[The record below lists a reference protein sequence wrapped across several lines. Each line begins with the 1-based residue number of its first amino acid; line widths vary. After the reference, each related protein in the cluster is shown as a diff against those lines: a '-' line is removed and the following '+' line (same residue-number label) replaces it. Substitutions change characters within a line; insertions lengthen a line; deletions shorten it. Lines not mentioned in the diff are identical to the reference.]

1 LNVLIAE
8 DSLVNQKLAVA
19 MLNKMGHETT
29 IANNGKE
36 ALEWLGSTE
45 FDVVLMDIQM
55 PVMDGLE
62 AAVLLRSQPGKRDL
76 PIIALTANAMRGD
89 REACLAVGMDS
100 YLSKPIRYQDLSDM
114 IVQVTSDKQ

>member
-1 LNVLIAE
+1 
-8 DSLVNQKLAVA
+8 
-19 MLNKMGHETT
+19 
-29 IANNGKE
+29 
-36 ALEWLGSTE
+36 
-45 FDVVLMDIQM
+45 MDIQM